1 MTKFSYHLTLFG
13 YQCIICLDLIFV
25 GSFMKNTRNRVS
37 ITLTDSEMEQ
47 VKALSKILGVKPT
60 RVVYEALKEGMPLIL
75 RKNQEGAGLLATSTA
90 ISALT
95 GAALGG
101 GALAAGGVGAS
112 LGALVAG
119 SAIGTTV
126 VNVADIKNKFYN
138 LIDTIFT
145 ESSKENQVK

>member
-1 MTKFSYHLTLFG
+1 MIIGVVFQKITIFSYHLTLFG
-13 YQCIICLDLIFV
+13 YQCIIYLDLIFV

-101 GALAAGGVGAS
+101 GALAAGG
-112 LGALVAG
+112 LGM
-119 SAIGTTV
+119 AIGTTV
-126 VNVADIKNKFYN
+126 VNVADIKSKFYN
-138 LIDTIFT
+138 LIDTVFS
-145 ESSKENQVK
+145 ESSKEKQE